1 MRRGGLPTININGAA
16 KLPQAADRPALRRS
30 KMIQQTREAEK
41 RPAAATAASG
51 WNPGQFVIALV
62 GLAVVI
68 AFLWLGF
75 LYLRDSRTASIVNA
89 VIAIVWRVGGVAALF
104 GTTNLLIESLPTTWR
119 NRVLPFMFFLP
130 GVGILFLF
138 LTIPTF
144 ITLYQSF
151 FNNDTTQFVG
161 LANYIAT
168 FTDRSM
174 LESFRNNLIWLFA
187 GTASCVILGLLIAV
201 LADRSKFETVAK
213 AIIFVPMA
221 ISLVGSSVIWRFVYA
236 YAPPG
241 QPQLGVLNA
250 MLTSFGLEPQSWL
263 TLQPW
268 NNLFLVAV
276 MIWGSTGFCMVLLSS
291 ALKGVPADILEAAR
305 VDGATE
311 VQAFFQIIIP
321 YIQGTILT
329 VTTTTAI
336 GTLKIFD
343 QVCYD
348 RRPVRHLGGRHRVLP
363 PVLHQPQLRLRRG
376 DRDRLVFRDLAGD
389 GV

>member
-1 MRRGGLPTININGAA
+1 
-16 KLPQAADRPALRRS
+16 
-30 KMIQQTREAEK
+30 MIQQTREAEK
-41 RPAAATAASG
+41 RPTSSAAASG
-51 WNPGQFVIALV
+51 WAPGQFVISLL

-68 AFLWLGF
+68 GLLWLGF
-75 LYLRDSRTASIVNA
+75 LYLRGTTSASILNA
-89 VIAIVWRVGGVAALF
+89 LVAIVWGVGGVAALF
-104 GTTNLLIESLPTTWR
+104 AMINMLIESLPMTWR
-119 NRVLPFMFFLP
+119 NRLLPFMFFLP
-130 GVGILFLF
+130 GVGILFMF
-138 LTIPTF
+138 LTVPTF

-161 LANYIAT
+161 LANYVAT

-236 YAPPG
+236 FAPVG
-241 QPQLGVLNA
+241 QPQIGVLNA
-250 MLTSFGLEPQSWL
+250 ILTSFGFQPQSWL

-291 ALKGVPADILEAAR
+291 ALKGVPADIVEAAQ

-343 QVCYD
+343 QVFVMTGGQYGTSVVGTEFY
-348 RRPVRHLGGRHRVLP
+348 RQFFTNRNFGYGAAIAIVLFIVISPVMIYNLRQLGKQEG
-363 PVLHQPQLRLRRG
+363 
-376 DRDRLVFRDLAGD
+376 F
-389 GV
+389 

>member
-1 MRRGGLPTININGAA
+1 
-16 KLPQAADRPALRRS
+16 
-30 KMIQQTREAEK
+30 MIQQTREAEK
-41 RPAAATAASG
+41 RPGLSSSSSG
-51 WNPGQFVIALV
+51 WAPGQFLIALV
-62 GLAVVI
+62 GLI
-68 AFLWLGF
+68 ILFGMLWLGF
-75 LYLRDSRTASIVNA
+75 RYLSGTKTASILNA
-89 VIAIVWRVGGVAALF
+89 IIAIIWGVGGIAALF
-104 GTTNLLIESLPTTWR
+104 ALGNMLIESFPNRAR
-119 NRVLPFMFFLP
+119 NATRPFLFFLP

-138 LTIPTF
+138 LTVPTL

-151 FNNDTTQFVG
+151 FNNDSTEFVG
-161 LANYIAT
+161 LSNYIAT

-174 LESFRNNLIWLFA
+174 LESFRNNLIWLFL
-187 GTASCVILGLLIAV
+187 GTAACVILGLLIAV

-241 QPQLGVLNA
+241 QPQIGVLNA
-250 MLTSFGLEPQSWL
+250 MITSFGLPPQSWL

-268 NNLFLVAV
+268 NNLFLVLV
-276 MIWGSTGFCMVLLSS
+276 LIWGQTGFAMVLLSA

-311 VQAFFQIIIP
+311 IEAFFQIIIP

-329 VTTTTAI
+329 VTTTIAI

-343 QVCYD
+343 QVFVMTGGQYGTSVVGTEFY
-348 RRPVRHLGGRHRVLP
+348 RQFFTNRNFGYGAAIAIVLFIVISPVMVYNLR
-363 PVLHQPQLRLRRG
+363 QLQKQEA
-376 DRDRLVFRDLAGD
+376 F
-389 GV
+389 